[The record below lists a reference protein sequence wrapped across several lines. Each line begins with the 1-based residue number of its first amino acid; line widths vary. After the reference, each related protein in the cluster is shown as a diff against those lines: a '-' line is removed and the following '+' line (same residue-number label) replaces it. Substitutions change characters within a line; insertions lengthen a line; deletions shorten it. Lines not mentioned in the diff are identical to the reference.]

1 MLCRVSLS
9 LGSPGVEILTA
20 EQMRHVDRR
29 TVREF
34 GVPEIVLM
42 ENAGLRLFGF
52 LQDTYPDLRSRR
64 LLLLCGRGNNGG
76 DVFVLARHLHNQGIP
91 FQAVL
96 FGPPGGA
103 KGSAGVNLGALRRL
117 GIKVLSVVGPAG
129 WRRARRLLE
138 QSDLVVDGIL
148 GTGLSRPVTGL
159 LARVF
164 QAINR
169 SGVEVVAVDIPSG
182 LSGDSDGL
190 PGPSIRAS
198 HTVTFARPKIPHVLP
213 PARERCG
220 TVHVA
225 DISIPREAVAAE
237 PGTLELLDA
246 APLAAA
252 LPRRRADSH
261 KGDFGHVLVVAGS
274 RGKAGAA
281 RMTSLAALRAGC
293 GLVTTALP
301 AILRGRLVA
310 SAMEVMTE
318 EMPETSSGAL
328 AYGALPRLLRLLE
341 GKRALAIG
349 PGLTT
354 DPETRR
360 LVRALVSRSRIPVV
374 LDADGLNAF
383 ARETGLPTGARRP
396 LLLTPHPGEMA
407 RLLGVTTREVQRDRV
422 RTASRL
428 ASRLRCHVILK
439 GHLTVIARPDG
450 SASINPTGN
459 PGMATG
465 GSGDVL
471 TGLLA
476 GLLAQG
482 LEAATAA
489 RLGVY
494 LHGLAGDLAAA
505 ETGESPL
512 LARDILSHFPRALS
526 QIRRTAAES
535 EPLEACP

>member
-1 MLCRVSLS
+1 
-9 LGSPGVEILTA
+9 
-20 EQMRHVDRR
+20 
-29 TVREF
+29 
-34 GVPEIVLM
+34 
-42 ENAGLRLFGF
+42 
-52 LQDTYPDLRSRR
+52 
-64 LLLLCGRGNNGG
+64 
-76 DVFVLARHLHNQGIP
+76 
-91 FQAVL
+91 
-96 FGPPGGA
+96 
-103 KGSAGVNLGALRRL
+103 
-117 GIKVLSVVGPAG
+117 
-129 WRRARRLLE
+129 
-138 QSDLVVDGIL
+138 
-148 GTGLSRPVTGL
+148 
-159 LARVF
+159 
-164 QAINR
+164 
-169 SGVEVVAVDIPSG
+169 
-182 LSGDSDGL
+182 
-190 PGPSIRAS
+190 
-198 HTVTFARPKIPHVLP
+198 
-213 PARERCG
+213 
-220 TVHVA
+220 
-225 DISIPREAVAAE
+225 
-237 PGTLELLDA
+237 
-246 APLAAA
+246 
-252 LPRRRADSH
+252 
-261 KGDFGHVLVVAGS
+261 
-274 RGKAGAA
+274 
-281 RMTSLAALRAGC
+281 
-293 GLVTTALP
+293 
-301 AILRGRLVA
+301 
-310 SAMEVMTE
+310 MEVMTE